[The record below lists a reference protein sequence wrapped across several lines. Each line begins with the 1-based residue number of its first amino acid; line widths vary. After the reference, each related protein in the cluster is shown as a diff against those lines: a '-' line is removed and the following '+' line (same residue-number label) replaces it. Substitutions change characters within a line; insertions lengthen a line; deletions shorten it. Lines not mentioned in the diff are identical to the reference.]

1 MLAPQSEEF
10 LGLVDSIYD
19 EGLREPIVMHEG
31 QLVDGRNRLAACKHA
46 NVEPRFVEWRDI
58 SNGKDLLGWIFSKNY
73 HRRHLTEEQR
83 VMVHTEFN
91 RIEIEQHAAK
101 AKAKAAENLTPGNP
115 KEKRGLSVDTKSCPP
130 KGTREKHA
138 RSTVGKIA
146 AAAGVSHHK
155 AAQAVAL
162 DKAAQTDPQ
171 AKALQEK
178 VIAGEIKLKD
188 AVKRVAP
195 ATEKK
200 TKPEKKAREPRIS
213 GMFEVVIDPF
223 NSKIK
228 SVREVD
234 VDPHHSCISL
244 VVDGSRALT
253 KSFLKGIKP
262 DANSKAIWEAV
273 RNHAKEH
280 TKEPAPPPA
289 VGDLDTQLA
298 QRWRTFMDDIPVTD
312 HMRVRQWIAAK
323 LKEAAL

>member
-1 MLAPQSEEF
+1 MKVHPVSEIFPILAPQSEEF

-101 AKAKAAENLTPGNP
+101 AKAAAVFTPDKAKVAAEKRHDALTPKTGEP
-115 KEKRGLSVDTKSCPP
+115 QKRDRKSEK
-130 KGTREKHA
+130 A

-162 DKAAQTDPQ
+162 DKAAQTDPE
-171 AKALQEK
+171 AKAAQE
-178 VIAGEIKLKD
+178 
-188 AVKRVAP
+188 AVKSGEMPLREAV
-195 ATEKK
+195 KK
-200 TKPEKKAREPRIS
+200 IREPNPAPHSPPKPARS
-213 GMFEVVIDPF
+213 LDEVFQKRWRKFMD
-223 NSKIK
+223 
-228 SVREVD
+228 
-234 VDPHHSCISL
+234 
-244 VVDGSRALT
+244 
-253 KSFLKGIKP
+253 SFP
-262 DANSKAIWEAV
+262 ACDHPAV
-273 RNHAKEH
+273 RSLIKTELQKH
-280 TKEPAPPPA
+280 
-289 VGDLDTQLA
+289 
-298 QRWRTFMDDIPVTD
+298 
-312 HMRVRQWIAAK
+312 
-323 LKEAAL
+323 